1 MKFLSSKYPAT
12 ICIISPHH
20 KLFFSFDEM
29 DVGKGGGKDIV
40 SLASYTIP
48 V

>member
-1 MKFLSSKYPAT
+1 M
-12 ICIISPHH
+12 CIISHHH

-29 DVGKGGGKDIV
+29 DVRREGGKDIV

-48 V
+48 I